1 MKLFAIFIVLAFF
14 ALIPWSV
21 DCAPQFTTTSTLR
34 TNDGEPTT
42 YRETNINGKV
52 ERTINGRSVDDWGME
67 NPFLVQDQGQT
78 QVNSSGSNHF
88 ESQLTIIRFING
100 VRTVFKVS
108 NNAGKIQ
115 YTIDGKSFDDPFGTG
130 WNMNDMDSNDMSWN
144 NGNWNDRGMD
154 SNWNGGDNIEKDSDE
169 LSLPWNRIPCRRRD
183 QRGRYCDGEILV

>member
-88 ESQLTIIRFING
+88 ESQLTIIRFTNG

-108 NNAGKIQ
+108 NNGGKIQ
-115 YTIDGKSFDDPFGTG
+115 YTIDGKSVDDPFGTG

-154 SNWNGGDNIEKDSDE
+154 SNWDNNIEKDSDE
-169 LSLPWNRIPCRRRD
+169 LSLPWNRIPCRRRV